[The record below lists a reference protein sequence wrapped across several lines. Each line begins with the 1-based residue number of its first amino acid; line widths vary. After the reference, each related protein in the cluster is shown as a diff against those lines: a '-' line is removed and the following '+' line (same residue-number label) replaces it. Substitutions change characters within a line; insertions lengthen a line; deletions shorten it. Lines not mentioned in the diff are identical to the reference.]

1 MPFSLLT
8 IREKHILLLIS
19 QGRTNRQIADALA
32 FAPGTVRNH
41 VSVILAK
48 LGCENR
54 ASLAVYAFKNKLE
67 ESRFWEES
75 ATSDPSVQAENV
87 LSLYSRIERLSNS
100 HATAAAVIEALCIDS

>member
-1 MPFSLLT
+1 MPFSSLT

-19 QGRTNRQIADALA
+19 QGKTNRQIADALA

-75 ATSDPSVQAENV
+75 PAKDEAQTEAVLVLYDHVQTVSGSHGLAA
-87 LSLYSRIERLSNS
+87 RL
-100 HATAAAVIEALCIDS
+100 IEALC